1 MVTTYCSVEDVS
13 DYLRVPITATS
24 TPNKKQV
31 EKIINRKEGEFERRT
46 GHAWRSKTITREVHS
61 LPLLYTFGWGTPI
74 FLRHRRIYDFDA
86 DLGDKIEIWQ
96 GASATW
102 ENIVGNGEWFDV
114 EYERGSVHLRGFL
127 FSILRKNRVRVTYR
141 YGGEEYAGDTTIPD
155 DIKDAIIKMTSIE
168 LMNTSFRMDELPTGG
183 MTSPSESKKIWQEDI
198 ELCIAN
204 RREVVVVGL

>member
-1 MVTTYCSVEDVS
+1 MATTYCSVEDVS

-24 TPNKKQV
+24 TPNKAQV
-31 EKIINRKEGEFERRT
+31 EKIINRKESEFERRT
-46 GHAWRSKTITREVHS
+46 GHAWRSKKITREVHS

-74 FLRHRRIYDFDA
+74 FLRHRRIYDIDA
-86 DLGDKIEIWQ
+86 DQGDKIEIWQ

-102 ENIVGNGEWFDV
+102 ENIATNGQWYDM
-114 EYERGSVHLRGFL
+114 EYERGSLHLRGFL
-127 FSILRKNRVRVTYR
+127 FSILRRNRVRVTYR

-198 ELCIAN
+198 ENCIAN
-204 RREVVVVGL
+204 RREVVVVGI